1 MYSVSRRSAWVQKG
15 AGALVIVLLCLVGPS
30 IGHSEQAIETL
41 FSFTG
46 APNGAEP
53 QSGVVAGKSGKL
65 YGTTFR
71 GGHKED
77 MDGDIDGRGVGLI
90 FSLTSNSSQ
99 VVPYKGDIL
108 FKFTHQPSVDAGHF
122 PVGGVVIGKNGT
134 LYGVTM
140 RHSDGHGGDG
150 GGTIYALKPPSS
162 ASQVWDHNVLF
173 SFRAIGGT
181 PQAGLVIG
189 QDGALYGTTSIGG
202 GLCYSGTVFRFKPN
216 GSATGGSYRDI
227 YRFRGL
233 SGDPRCPKNPT
244 LNNGML
250 PAARLTLGNDGVLYG
265 TTAFGGQRP
274 GHGPGG
280 EGCGVVF
287 SLTPPPTATA
297 EWKLGVLLR
306 FLCVENG
313 KGEAPAAAVSIG
325 RDGSLYGT
333 TENGGISP
341 DESSRR
347 GYGIVFQLTPP
358 DPVTGKRE
366 PKSLWRFTGGLGG
379 ESPLGGLIETSSG
392 VLYGTTNGGGR
403 HGGGTIFR
411 LVRQPSGAWK
421 HEVLHHFTGVNDGA
435 FPSGDLLL
443 IGGSLIGTARGGGLD
458 GGGSGT
464 VYRLSLDTDD

>member
-1 MYSVSRRSAWVQKG
+1 MG
-15 AGALVIVLLCLVGPS
+15 AGALLTVSLCLVGPS
-30 IGHSEQAIETL
+30 IGHSEQAIEAI
-41 FSFTG
+41 SFPG
-46 APNGAEP
+46 PPDSAEP
-53 QSGVVAGKSGKL
+53 QSGVVAGKSGNL
-65 YGTTFR
+65 YGVSFR
-71 GGHKED
+71 GGLKE
-77 MDGDIDGRGVGLI
+77 DIDGFGVGTV
-90 FSLTSNSSQ
+90 FSLT
-99 VVPYKGDIL
+99 PDPTHETLYKGRTL
-108 FKFTHQPSVDAGHF
+108 FKFSDAPSIDSGHY
-122 PVGGVVIGKNGT
+122 PVGGVIIGKTGT
-134 LYGVTM
+134 LYGVT
-140 RHSDGHGGDG
+140 RDHWDGHGGDG

-162 ASQVWDHNVLF
+162 ASLAWDHNVLF

-181 PQAGLVIG
+181 PLAGLVIG

-227 YRFRGL
+227 YRFKGL

-244 LNNGML
+244 LNNGMT
-250 PAARLTLGNDGVLYG
+250 PAARLTLGNDGILFG

-280 EGCGVVF
+280 GGCGVVF
-287 SLTPPPTATA
+287 SLTPPATATA
-297 EWKLGVLLR
+297 EWKLDVLLR

-366 PKSLWRFTGGLGG
+366 PKNLWRFTGGLGG
-379 ESPLGGLIETSSG
+379 ESPLGGVIETSSG

-411 LVRQPSGAWK
+411 LVRQPSGWWK
-421 HEVLHHFTGVNDGA
+421 HEVLHHFTGVDDGA
-435 FPSGDLLL
+435 YPSGDLLL
-443 IGGSLIGTARGGGLD
+443 LNGALIGTTSGGGAHNL
-458 GGGSGT
+458 GT
-464 VYRLSLDTDD
+464 VYRLQVESPPT